1 MSSAGTLTVADR
13 VDRSL
18 DDGRRFRVVEELE
31 VFCPLGLRFWDP
43 VLDRPIRDG
52 LVVRAWP
59 FEPASPKVEAFR
71 SLSGVYAFQGLPGLR
86 AVERPAPD
94 DPEMVVSPSSPPVLR
109 RFVIEVLDPGRRFL
123 PAAFEVELPLP
134 YRGVFLAGGPDSE
147 GSPGSPAVAPPG
159 FFLFPGPVRN
169 RPPGIAAVRGEIAHA
184 GDGTPAAH
192 ALLRVDLDVGP
203 QGTASHWSMSDR
215 EGRFAVLFPYP
226 TLVEELPPLGGS
238 PPVTV
243 SPPPPPID
251 ERTWAMTV
259 TVFWEPAHQASL
271 PGTDQ
276 PEHRTVLT
284 QAAADVL
291 TAPPGSPLPPSE
303 PSWTGVLGYGGEVI
317 VKTAGS
323 SRLWI
328 VLPGGSPP

>member
-1 MSSAGTLTVADR
+1 MTALGTLSPAERADHSA
-13 VDRSL
+13 DRSL
-18 DDGRRFRVVEELE
+18 DDGRRFRMVEELE

-43 VLDRPIRDG
+43 VLDRPIQDG
-52 LVVRAWP
+52 LAVRAWP
-59 FEPASPKVEAFR
+59 LELGGPRVEAFR

-86 AVERPAPD
+86 PVERPAPD
-94 DPEMVVSPSSPPVLR
+94 DPDGSPASPPVAR
-109 RFVIEVLDPGRRFL
+109 SFVVEVVDSKRRFL

-134 YRGVFLAGGPDSE
+134 YRGVFLAGGPGQ
-147 GSPGSPAVAPPG
+147 GSPESPAVAPPG

-169 RPPGIAAVRGEIAHA
+169 RPPGVAAVRGEISSAL
-184 GDGTPAAH
+184 DGAPAAH
-192 ALLRVDLDVGP
+192 ALVRVDLPDGD
-203 QGTASHWSMSDR
+203 SHWSMTDR

-226 TLVEELPPLGGS
+226 PLTEELPPLGGS
-238 PPVTV
+238 PPAVV
-243 SPPPPPID
+243 SPPVAPID
-251 ERTWAMTV
+251 ERTWEIAV
-259 TVFWEPAHQASL
+259 TVAWEPSHLTPL

-284 QAAADVL
+284 QATAEVL

-317 VKTAGS
+317 VTTAGS

-328 VLPGGSPP
+328 VPGGSPP

>member
-1 MSSAGTLTVADR
+1 VSVAGTLTVADR

-18 DDGRRFRVVEELE
+18 ADGRRFRVVEELE
-31 VFCPLGLRFWDP
+31 VFCPLGLKFWDP

-52 LVVRAWP
+52 LIVHAWP
-59 FEPASPKVEAFR
+59 LETSSPRVEAFR

-86 AVERPAPD
+86 SVERPAPD
-94 DPEMVVSPSSPPVLR
+94 DPEVASPASPPVTR
-109 RFVIEVLDPGRRFL
+109 RYVVEVLDPGRRFL

-134 YRGVFLAGGPDSE
+134 YRGVFLAGEPGGE

-159 FFLFPGPVRN
+159 FFLFSGPVRN
-169 RPPGIAAVRGEIAHA
+169 RPPGIASVRGELAHA
-184 GDGTPAAH
+184 ADGESAAH
-192 ALLRVDLDVGP
+192 ALIRVDLPGGV
-203 QGTASHWSMSDR
+203 SHWSTADR

-238 PPVTV
+238 PPEIV

-251 ERTWAMTV
+251 ERTWEITV
-259 TVFWEPAHQASL
+259 TVFWEPAHLAPL